1 MQALRASLGQEQG
14 SRTAKKPKKATG
26 QNEMLLPIAGK
37 KKEAAAKKSAAKP
50 QRKSA

>member
-37 KKEAAAKKSAAKP
+37 KKEAASKKSAAKP